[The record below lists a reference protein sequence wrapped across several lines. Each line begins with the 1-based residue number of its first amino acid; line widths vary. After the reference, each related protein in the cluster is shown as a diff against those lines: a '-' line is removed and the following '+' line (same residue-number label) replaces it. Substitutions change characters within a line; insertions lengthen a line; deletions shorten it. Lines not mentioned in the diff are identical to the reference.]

1 MIDGTSVIK
10 IPYVIEIKLPDGKD
24 FLMEAGTYDVPMGLL
39 KQAEDLKSFEV
50 PNDLNLEQYKC
61 VNEQSLKDASD
72 ALDKME
78 RELEEKQL
86 LQKT

>member
-1 MIDGTSVIK
+1 
-10 IPYVIEIKLPDGKD
+10 
-24 FLMEAGTYDVPMGLL
+24 MGLL
-39 KQAEDLKSFEV
+39 KWSEDLKSFEV